1 MQEIKVEIPNFNI
14 RQIAAS
20 GQCFRINPHPE
31 EPDTYTVIAYGRYL
45 KIRQTE
51 GNKEIYFFCS
61 PEDFTNIWCRY
72 FDIGTDY
79 ARIIGSIDPEDKYLT
94 AAAQKGSGIRILRQQ
109 LWETTVSFIISQ
121 NNNIPRIKH
130 SIEIL
135 CELCGT
141 SWREDGQTI
150 YAFPDAKRL
159 YLTDLSPAK
168 LGYREKYIKTL
179 AENVWKGKENLSELR
194 DSRLPYSYV
203 ENRLKSIYGIGPKV
217 ANCIMLFGLHRL
229 ESFPVDTWMQKII
242 EKEYSGIF
250 PIERYREY
258 AGVIQQYI
266 FNYAINGDGD

>member
-1 MQEIKVEIPNFNI
+1 MQEIKMSIPNFDI

-31 EPDTYTVIAYGRYL
+31 EPDTFTVIAYGRYL
-45 KIRQTE
+45 KIRQKAGSRE
-51 GNKEIYFFCS
+51 VSFFCS
-61 PEDFTNIWCRY
+61 ADDFKNLWWDY

-79 ARIIGSIDPEDKYLT
+79 AGIIQSIDPEDQYLT

-109 LWETTVSFIISQ
+109 LWEVMVSFIISQ

-130 SIEIL
+130 CIELL

-141 SWREDGQTI
+141 SWQEDGRTV

-179 AENVWKGKENLSELR
+179 AENVWKGKEDLSELIF
-194 DSRLPYSYV
+194 SRSPYSYV
-203 ENRLKSIYGIGPKV
+203 ENRLKSIYGVGPKV

-229 ESFPVDTWMQKII
+229 ESFPVDTWMHKII
-242 EKEYSGIF
+242 EEKYNGVF
-250 PIERYREY
+250 PVERYRDY

-266 FNYAINGDGD
+266 FNYAINESD